1 MSFKAINENTY
12 VCDDGHVRFFLLT
25 GEKEALLIDS
35 GMQVTNAKE
44 LAEEITD
51 KPLKL
56 FNTHAD
62 RDHTASNCEFDR
74 VMMNPAEFVNYRQ
87 DHPSQKMVP
96 VYDGDVIDLGGRQL
110 KAIVLPGHTPGST
123 ALLDLGSGM
132 LFSGDPIQR
141 GGRIYMFGAM
151 RDMSAYILSLKRLM
165 SLGEDIK
172 EIYPSHGEYPLTM
185 DIVPELIAGAERVE
199 RGEITPTRTEFFGN
213 TIDECDIGI
222 DVLLCDVRAEN
233 K

>member
-1 MSFKAINENTY
+1 MSFKPINENTY

-51 KPLKL
+51 KLLRL
-56 FNTHAD
+56 FNTHSD
-62 RDHTASNCEFDR
+62 RDHTASNPEFDS

-96 VYDGDVIDLGGRQL
+96 VYDGDVIDLGGRKL
-110 KAIVLPGHTPGST
+110 KAIALPGHTPGST
-123 ALLDLGSGM
+123 ALLDLASGM

-141 GGRIYMFGAM
+141 GGRIFMFGQM

-165 SLGEDIK
+165 SLDEDIRQ
-172 EIYPSHGEYPLTM
+172 IYPSHGEYPLGP
-185 DIVPELIAGAERVE
+185 DIIPQLIEGAERIE
-199 RGEITPTRTEFFGN
+199 RGEITPNRTELFGN

-222 DVLLCDVRAEN
+222 DVLLCDVRPE
-233 K
+233 